1 MNPLSQRGEMLGRVS
16 HAALV
21 VVACGTLSACD
32 SAQHGATSASGGD
45 SLVVG
50 VGGDEADLK
59 LNRQRLGRYPLNAG
73 ICEPLLRLRP
83 DFGVEPW
90 LANTWEYK
98 RNNTYRF
105 TLRHGLRFH
114 NGKPLTSS
122 SVKYTLDQQVKD
134 KTQYSFLGDS
144 SVVVVDDST
153 LDIRP
158 ARANLRLPEQ
168 MVHHSYGIIGEGTD
182 PATHPVCTG
191 PFRFREYVAHDH
203 LSVDRNDAYWRE
215 KSRLSRITFRF
226 IPDDNTRAFAL
237 RAGNVDVIVDVNRSM
252 VASLKA
258 TPGIRV
264 VTAPPGAV
272 ILIYIATRG
281 TTPNRLMSDRG
292 IRRAVALSIDR
303 RALVNHVMGGYATQ
317 VNTVN
322 PPSVLGPFAS
332 LVHGIDY
339 NPVLARH
346 LLDSLGWKQ
355 TDGAT
360 REKHGVR
367 LSLSMIVQSGTTV
380 DRSIVQYVQAQ
391 LAEVGIDVRVDELD
405 AAAFNSRL
413 NSGTF
418 DMDIELPNQNDANPA
433 FLLALRWYSKSNV
446 QSSPFMMIGERFD
459 SLVDRS
465 LSSVDRRDAQKAAAE
480 AMHVLIDEEAA
491 AIPLA
496 GVSRIYAMS
505 SRVRGFVPHP
515 SRLNQSWSSVWLAK

>member
-1 MNPLSQRGEMLGRVS
+1 MLERVS
-16 HAALV
+16 RAALV
-21 VVACGTLSACD
+21 AVACGTLAACD
-32 SAQHGATSASGGD
+32 SAQHGATSTSGGD

-59 LNRQRLGRYPLNAG
+59 LNKQRLGRYPLNAG
-73 ICEPLLRLRP
+73 ICEPMMRLGP
-83 DFGVEPW
+83 DFGIQPL
-90 LANTWEYK
+90 LANTWTYK
-98 RNNTYRF
+98 GNNTYRF
-105 TLRHGLRFH
+105 NLRREPRFH
-114 NGKPLTSS
+114 DGQPLTAS
-122 SVKYTLDQQVKD
+122 SVKYTLDQQVRD

-144 SVVVVDDST
+144 SVTVVDDST
-153 LDIRP
+153 VDIRP
-158 ARANLRLPEQ
+158 ARPNLRLPEQ
-168 MVHHSYGIIGEGTD
+168 MVHLSYGTIGERSD
-182 PATHPVCTG
+182 PSTHPVCTG
-191 PFRFREYVAHDH
+191 PFRFREYVLRDH
-203 LSVDRNDAYWRE
+203 LSVNRNDTYWGE
-215 KSRLSRITFRF
+215 KSKLSRITFRF

-237 RAGNVDVIVDVNRSM
+237 RAGNVDLIVDVNRSM
-252 VASLKA
+252 VASLRA
-258 TPGIRV
+258 TPGITV

-272 ILIYIATRG
+272 ILVYIATRG
-281 TTPNRLMSDRG
+281 TSPNTLMSDRG
-292 IRRAVALSIDR
+292 VRRAVAMSIDR
-303 RALVNHVMGGYATQ
+303 RALVNHVMEGYATQ

-346 LLDSLGWKQ
+346 LLDSIGWKQ
-355 TDGAT
+355 TGGAT
-360 REKHGVR
+360 REKNGVK

-391 LAEVGIDVRVDELD
+391 LAEVGIEVRVDELD

-433 FLLALRWYSKSNV
+433 FLLALRWYSRSNV
-446 QSSPFMMIGERFD
+446 QSSPFMIIGEPFD
-459 SLVDRS
+459 SLVGRS
-465 LSSVDRRDAQKAAAE
+465 LSSVDRRDAQQAAAE

-496 GVSRIYAMS
+496 GVSRIYAMN

-515 SRLNQSWSSVWLAK
+515 SRLNQSWSTVWLAK